1 MKFEI
6 KKRSSVDVAFTADI
20 QCGEN
25 TSDSVRLGL
34 AVKFAIK
41 SGADLSRADLSG
53 ADLRGAY
60 LSEADL
66 SGADLR
72 GADLT
77 LADLTGADLSEANL
91 TRADLSGAY
100 LTGANLT
107 GADLTLADLRVAN
120 LRVACLID
128 GGQRSDGWRFVG
140 WIKDGVL
147 QIRAGACRNFTIS
160 EARQHWARTRGGTPL
175 GDETMAILDHIET
188 VAKIRKLVD
197 RELGKTMNQK
207 DMAAG
212 FIGIAIFLAWIA
224 CVIAIG

>member
-72 GADLT
+72 GAD
-77 LADLTGADLSEANL
+77 
-91 TRADLSGAY
+91 
-100 LTGANLT
+100 
-107 GADLTLADLRVAN
+107 